1 MKSRLAG
8 RLSKLVSACFV
19 KTRAPMITSSS
30 TRSWIQVN
38 GRSSGVGDSV
48 RFTQELTDP
57 SSGYGYIYRKTVRLV
72 EGKPEMVLEHSLRN
86 TGRRTIQSAV
96 YNHIAGRDPRLP
108 EGCNVPSRAKP
119 YEPGS
124 LGSGAAGQLA
134 VSKQTRHVSLRTQ
147 SGGTGQ
153 RSGRTAREGMAP
165 S

>member
-1 MKSRLAG
+1 MSLNLANVPVKSRFVTA
-8 RLSKLVSACFV
+8 RVVSCGISLTTGA
-19 KTRAPMITSSS
+19 TSG
-30 TRSWIQVN
+30 N
-38 GRSSGVGDSV
+38 NV
-48 RFTQELTDP
+48 RQ
-57 SSGYGYIYRKTVRLV
+57 
-72 EGKPEMVLEHSLRN
+72 
-86 TGRRTIQSAV
+86 
-96 YNHIAGRDPRLP
+96 HIAGRDPRLP

-124 LGSGAAGQLA
+124 LGSGAVGEPA